1 MKNTGDPVQWGA
13 GKFDAYAGLKQVLR
27 EKQSAGISGV
37 KAAGNRETP
46 VITMTG
52 ERSFDVFLAGA
63 APLTVRVY
71 SPGGQLV
78 HVQSAQGDETSVN
91 ASAWQKGVY
100 LIQVNGSKAQRIV
113 IY

>member
-1 MKNTGDPVQWGA
+1 M
-13 GKFDAYAGLKQVLR
+13 
-27 EKQSAGISGV
+27 
-37 KAAGNRETP
+37 
-46 VITMTG
+46 
-52 ERSFDVFLAGA
+52 
-63 APLTVRVY
+63 RVY

-91 ASAWQKGVY
+91 ASAWQKDVY

>member
-1 MKNTGDPVQWGA
+1 MKTAEGTG
-13 GKFDAYAGLKQVLR
+13 
-27 EKQSAGISGV
+27 
-37 KAAGNRETP
+37 KA

-91 ASAWQKGVY
+91 TSAWQKGVY
-100 LIQVNGSKAQRIV
+100 LIQVNGGKAQRIV